1 MRAEMDEIKCDK
13 IVPGTSFLLLKC
25 KLTVILT
32 LTVARSIH
40 SLYLLLPP
48 PSPLEN
54 YQEVIFADYEKLLDC
69 CGKQKGK
76 WTYKSH

>member
-48 PSPLEN
+48 PPPSK
-54 YQEVIFADYEKLLDC
+54 ITKKSSLLIMRNF
-69 CGKQKGK
+69 
-76 WTYKSH
+76 